1 MKFKFALV
9 ATALFSASVAH
20 ANSID
25 TIKCEYN
32 ETLNN
37 TAVQLITSSNLSGS
51 ATMTADSA
59 APSGSYS
66 ISTNTITN
74 TYSGNLD
81 CSSKAFVVTDGSTTY
96 SE

>member
-1 MKFKFALV
+1 MKLKFALV
-9 ATALFSASVAH
+9 ATAIFSSSVAH
-20 ANSID
+20 ANTID

-37 TAVQLITSSNLSGS
+37 TAVQLITSSNLTSS
-51 ATMTADSA
+51 ATMTADNA
-59 APSGSYS
+59 APSGTYT
-66 ISTNTITN
+66 ISTNKITN
-74 TYSGNLD
+74 TYSGNVD